1 MPDNAEQRI
10 QLLGL
15 IDELNSVLLVH
26 SIADLMAYLQ
36 DHNISAPRFMVLQLL
51 DTNPGITITAIA
63 QQLKLTLG
71 SASQLI
77 DRLEH
82 DGLVSRQ
89 EVKSDRRIR
98 RIFLREKGQEIIAH
112 CRTMTNNKQ
121 VDLLN
126 NIPSNHLNTLYTA
139 LSLVL
144 PYISRKLSD
153 S

>member
-1 MPDNAEQRI
+1 MSDKVERRS
-10 QLLGL
+10 QLLSL
-15 IDELNSVLLVH
+15 IDELNSVLLVN
-26 SIADLMAYLQ
+26 SVAELMSYLQ

-51 DTNPGITITAIA
+51 ESSPGITITAIA
-63 QQLKLTLG
+63 QELKLTLG

-89 EVKSDRRIR
+89 EVKSDRRVR
-98 RIFLREKGQEIIAH
+98 RIFLREKGQEIIAQ
-112 CRTMTNNKQ
+112 CRSMASIKQ
-121 VDLLN
+121 LDLLSN
-126 NIPSNHLNTLYTA
+126 VPPNHLNTLYTA

-144 PYISRKLSD
+144 PYVSRKLSD